1 MATLERRPASG
12 AAFVVIKPQVKK
24 GGFHNM
30 PQGTVKWF
38 NSEKGFGFITQDEGG
53 EDVFVHHTGIA
64 GSGFKSLDEGERV
77 TYEVVSGRRG
87 LQAENVSKV
96 GSSSR
101 SSSSRRSFEEQTSV
115 SVPLEV
121 GAAASVLVEHFDP
134 EELHE
139 AMIRETRL

>member
-1 MATLERRPASG
+1 
-12 AAFVVIKPQVKK
+12 
-24 GGFHNM
+24 M
-30 PQGTVKWF
+30 PKGTVKLF
-38 NSEKGFGFITQDEGG
+38 NEDKGFGFITPDEGG

-101 SSSSRRSFEEQTSV
+101 RSFEEQTSV

-134 EELHE
+134 EELYE
-139 AMIRETRL
+139 AMVREARP

>member
-1 MATLERRPASG
+1 
-12 AAFVVIKPQVKK
+12 
-24 GGFHNM
+24 M

-38 NSEKGFGFITQDEGG
+38 HEDKGYGFITPDDGS

-96 GSSSR
+96 A
-101 SSSSRRSFEEQTSV
+101 SSSSGSSGRRSFEEQTSL

-139 AMIRETRL
+139 AMIRVREGRL